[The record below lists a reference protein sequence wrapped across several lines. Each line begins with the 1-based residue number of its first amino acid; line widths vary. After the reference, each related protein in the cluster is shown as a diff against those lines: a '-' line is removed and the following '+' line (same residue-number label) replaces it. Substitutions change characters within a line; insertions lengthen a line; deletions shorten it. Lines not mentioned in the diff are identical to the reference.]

1 MSIGTDRDD
10 GLLIYGG
17 FAFSLAVVI
26 AICEPWNLTDHF
38 MVGAPFGRDFVN
50 YWMGGRLALDG
61 QLDLLTDL
69 RAYNAV
75 IVERFGHSADDFFV
89 FSYPPSLLPFLVPF
103 GALPYLPALILWTA
117 INLGLLAWS
126 ARLIGANRRALVATA
141 LAPATLT
148 MVVYGQFSGAMAA
161 LAILAI
167 TRAARRPALAGL
179 CLALISV
186 KPQLAAVIGL
196 IMLLIGQWRAVAW
209 SVPGAAAIAGLSAL
223 MFGLTPW
230 KSFIDI
236 TLPFQVWLI
245 QDFIL
250 DHLRTML
257 SLYGAARLGG
267 LSFAAAQIVQFVF
280 GLAVIAG
287 AVLLTWR
294 DGLNSRTLTLLLLA
308 GIAALAYFQLYDL
321 AIVAPALSVALF
333 GARSGEVDTGSPT
346 RTCAKQISERREAR
360 PLLSFI
366 PATLLWIA
374 PPLAIPFGMYHSPV
388 INLVVSGVLAH
399 GLVTRA
405 RRECS
410 EIGRVSIEV
419 GTSQSTDAPSRSSTA
434 TADARSMQGS
444 SA

>member
-26 AICEPWNLTDHF
+26 AICRPWDLTDHF

-69 RAYNAV
+69 RAYNAL

-89 FSYPPSLLPFLVPF
+89 FSYPPSLLPFLAPF
-103 GALPYLPALILWTA
+103 GALPFVPALIAWTA
-117 INLGLLAWS
+117 INLGLLVWS
-126 ARLIGANRRALVATA
+126 ARLIGADRRALVATA

-148 MVVYGQFSGAMAA
+148 MVVYGQFSGAIAA
-161 LAILAI
+161 LAIVAI
-167 TRAARRPALAGL
+167 TRGASRPMLAGL

-196 IMLLIGQWRAVAW
+196 IMLLIGHWRAVAW
-209 SVPGAAAIAGLSAL
+209 SVPGAVALAGLSAL

-230 KSFIDI
+230 KNFVDV

-267 LSFAAAQIVQFVF
+267 LSFVAAQVVQFGF
-280 GLAVIAG
+280 GLAVVAG

-294 DGLNSRTLTLLLLA
+294 DGLNRRTLTLLLLA

-321 AIVAPALSVALF
+321 AIVAPALAVALF
-333 GARSGEVDTGSPT
+333 SARSGESLPPTRSGVDAGSPT
-346 RTCAKQISERREAR
+346 RTCAKQIDEQRRR
-360 PLLSFI
+360 SFLSLI

-374 PPLAIPFGMYHSPV
+374 PPLAIPLGIYHSPV
-388 INLVVSGVLAH
+388 INLVVAGVVAYA
-399 GLVTRA
+399 LVSEWVRA
-405 RRECS
+405 RAS
-410 EIGRVSIEV
+410 GL
-419 GTSQSTDAPSRSSTA
+419 TSGPAPAIPSL
-434 TADARSMQGS
+434 AD
-444 SA
+444 

>member
-1 MSIGTDRDD
+1 MSIGTDRDN

-17 FAFSLAVVI
+17 FALSLAVVI
-26 AICEPWNLTDHF
+26 AICRPWDLTNHF
-38 MVGAPFGRDFVN
+38 MIGAPFGRDFVN

-69 RAYNAV
+69 RAYNAL

-103 GALPYLPALILWTA
+103 GALPYLPALIAWTT
-117 INLGLLAWS
+117 INLALLIWS
-126 ARLIGANRRALVATA
+126 ARLIGADRRALVATA

-148 MVVYGQFSGAMAA
+148 MAVYGQFSGAVAA
-161 LAILAI
+161 LAVVAV

-186 KPQLAAVIGL
+186 KPQLAAAIGL

-209 SVPGAAAIAGLSAL
+209 SVPGATAIAGLSVA
-223 MFGLTPW
+223 MFGLAPW
-230 KSFIDI
+230 QSFIDV

-257 SLYGAARLGG
+257 SLYGAARLAG
-267 LSFAAAQIVQFVF
+267 LSFAAAQVVQLGF

-294 DGLNSRTLTLLLLA
+294 DGLNARTLTLLLLA

-321 AIVAPALSVALF
+321 AIVAPVLAAALF
-333 GARSGEVDTGSPT
+333 GSGE
-346 RTCAKQISERREAR
+346 R
-360 PLLSFI
+360 PVLSLI
-366 PATLLWIA
+366 PASLLWLA
-374 PPLAIPFGMYHSPV
+374 PPLAIPFGIYHSPV
-388 INLVVSGVLAH
+388 INLVVAGVLAV
-399 GLVTRA
+399 GLVTQWRL
-405 RRECS
+405 
-410 EIGRVSIEV
+410 GRV
-419 GTSQSTDAPSRSSTA
+419 DTA
-434 TADARSMQGS
+434 QLTPALPR
-444 SA
+444 